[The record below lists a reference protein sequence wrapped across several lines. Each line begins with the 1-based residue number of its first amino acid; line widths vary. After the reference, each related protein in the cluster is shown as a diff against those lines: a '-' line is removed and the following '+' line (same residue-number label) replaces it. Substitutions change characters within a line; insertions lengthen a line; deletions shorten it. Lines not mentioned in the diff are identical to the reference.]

1 MDGQLPQMGFSPLKS
16 LLWKPSFVKTLL
28 RIFYCV
34 SSDIVEIPNSPSE
47 IFFNFWTPA
56 ATVSRDFTKLSS
68 VWKYM
73 TSFSEKLPLAL
84 FFNRQC
90 CSSPPSPCSSTP
102 PSPPPP
108 IPDYPIIPD
117 TSTSLLLCFLPFP
130 LQSNTWR
137 TFVLVYVIITC
148 FIYKYVCHVFNRIR
162 CCFFLFFFVIGTAR
176 AMLCNA
182 VLCCAVLC

>member
-56 ATVSRDFTKLSS
+56 ATVSRDFTKLFP

-84 FFNRQC
+84 FSTDNPVAVHSLPLLIYATFNF
-90 CSSPPSPCSSTP
+90 
-102 PSPPPP
+102 PPPP
-108 IPDYPIIPD
+108 PDPGLSHY
-117 TSTSLLLCFLPFP
+117 SGYQHFSASLLLCFFSSPPSNPIVLP
-130 LQSNTWR
+130 WR
-137 TFVLVYVIITC
+137 TFVLVYVMITC
-148 FIYKYVCHVFNRIR
+148 FIY
-162 CCFFLFFFVIGTAR
+162 
-176 AMLCNA
+176 
-182 VLCCAVLC
+182 